1 MIQRIQSVLLFIA
14 ALLFLATFFFRAE
27 IASETMT
34 WVVPVVIGLQ
44 VVAALVSVITIF
56 MFNDRRRQL
65 KIVSILQFLA
75 LIAIIGMFGGAYMA
89 GLVEELPENTMGMV
103 LLVLPMVAYV
113 LVRLSGQRIKKDIE
127 LVRSM
132 DRLRP

>member
-1 MIQRIQSVLLFIA
+1 MIQRIQSVFLFIA
-14 ALLFLATFFFRAE
+14 ALVFLATIFLRSQ

-34 WVVPVVIGLQ
+34 WVVPTVIGLQ
-44 VVAALVSVITIF
+44 VLAAACALLTIF
-56 MFNDRRRQL
+56 FYNNRKQQL
-65 KIVSILQFLA
+65 KMVTLLQFIA

-89 GLVEELPENTMGMV
+89 GLVEELPGNTTGLV
-103 LLVLPMVAYV
+103 LLVLPMVGYV

>member
-1 MIQRIQSVLLFIA
+1 MIQRIQSILLFIA
-14 ALLFLATFFFRAE
+14 ALVFIATIFFRSH
-27 IASETMT
+27 IASETLT

-44 VVAALVSVITIF
+44 VLAAVVSVATIF
-56 MFNDRRRQL
+56 LYNNRRQQL
-65 KIVSILQFLA
+65 KMVSILQFMA

-89 GLVEELPENTMGMV
+89 GLVEELPENTMGLV
-103 LLVLPMVAYV
+103 LLVLPMVGYV